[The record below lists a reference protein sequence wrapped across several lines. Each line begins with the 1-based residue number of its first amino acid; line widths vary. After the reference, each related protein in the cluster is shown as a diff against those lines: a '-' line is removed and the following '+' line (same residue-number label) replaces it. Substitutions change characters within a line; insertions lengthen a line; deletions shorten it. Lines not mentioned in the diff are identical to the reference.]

1 MRTKTPQRLE
11 RKDAGG
17 GREVRSF
24 ALQIKAAGD
33 DGTVE
38 GYGSVFGVRDNY
50 DDVIA
55 KGAFIQSLKDHKA
68 AGTMPAMLWQHDAD
82 KPIGVWTEMVEDE
95 KGLRIKGQLAME
107 TVKGKE
113 AHALLKMGALNGLS
127 IGFMSKEWAYDRDTE
142 VRTLTAIDL
151 WEVSLVTFPA
161 NEKARVT
168 NVKAISE
175 DSVAR
180 AIKHLKAAIALHVA
194 HMDGSE
200 PTSDE
205 SQMRMMKMMEDALS
219 ALQKSKGAD
228 DDDMEDMEG
237 MGKSMS
243 TPKNAER
250 ILRDAGFSR
259 SDATALV
266 SRVMRMGEVRRDS
279 VDSTVAAMKSA
290 DRLLRSLTS

>member
-1 MRTKTPQRLE
+1 MKTKHFDVGFE
-11 RKDAGG
+11 
-17 GREVRSF
+17 
-24 ALQIKAAGD
+24 IKAVNA

-55 KGAFIQSLKDHKA
+55 KGAFVQSLKGHKA

-168 NVKAISE
+168 NVKSA
-175 DSVAR
+175 
-180 AIKHLKAAIALHVA
+180 
-194 HMDGSE
+194 
-200 PTSDE
+200 DE
-205 SQMRMMKMMEDALS
+205 MA
-219 ALQKSKGAD
+219 
-228 DDDMEDMEG
+228 
-237 MGKSMS
+237 
-243 TPKNAER
+243 TPKDAEKA
-250 ILRDAGFSR
+250 LRDAGFSK
-259 SDATALV
+259 SDATAFV
-266 SRVMRMGEVRRDS
+266 SRVMRMGEVRSDS
-279 VDSTVAAMKSA
+279 ANSTAVAMKAA

>member
-1 MRTKTPQRLE
+1 MQKKNPQRLE
-11 RKDAGG
+11 RKDARA

-24 ALQIKAAGD
+24 ALQIKATGE

-127 IGFMSKEWAYDRDTE
+127 IGFMSKEWSYDRDTE

-168 NVKAISE
+168 NVKSA
-175 DSVAR
+175 
-180 AIKHLKAAIALHVA
+180 
-194 HMDGSE
+194 
-200 PTSDE
+200 DE
-205 SQMRMMKMMEDALS
+205 MA
-219 ALQKSKGAD
+219 
-228 DDDMEDMEG
+228 
-237 MGKSMS
+237 
-243 TPKNAER
+243 TPKDAEKA
-250 ILRDAGFSR
+250 LRDAGFSK
-259 SDATALV
+259 SDATAFV
-266 SRVMRMGEVRRDS
+266 SRVMRMGEVRSDS
-279 VDSTVAAMKSA
+279 ANSTAVAMKAA

>member
-1 MRTKTPQRLE
+1 MQTKRLDVGFE
-11 RKDAGG
+11 
-17 GREVRSF
+17 
-24 ALQIKAAGD
+24 LKAIGA

-55 KGAFIQSLKDHKA
+55 KGAFVQSLNDHKA

-82 KPIGVWTEMVEDE
+82 KPIGIWTEMVEDE

-127 IGFMSKEWAYDRDTE
+127 IGFMAKEWAYERDTE

-168 NVKAISE
+168 NVKSAE
-175 DSVAR
+175 ELQAPKDAE
-180 AIKHLKAAIALHVA
+180 KA
-194 HMDGSE
+194 
-200 PTSDE
+200 
-205 SQMRMMKMMEDALS
+205 
-219 ALQKSKGAD
+219 
-228 DDDMEDMEG
+228 
-237 MGKSMS
+237 
-243 TPKNAER
+243 
-250 ILRDAGFSR
+250 LRDAGFSK
-259 SDATALV
+259 SDATAFV
-266 SRVMRMGEVRRDS
+266 SRVMRMGEVRSDS
-279 VDSTVAAMKSA
+279 ANSTVVAMKAA
-290 DRLLRSLTS
+290 DRLLRSLTSY

>member
-1 MRTKTPQRLE
+1 
-11 RKDAGG
+11 
-17 GREVRSF
+17 
-24 ALQIKAAGD
+24 
-33 DGTVE
+33 VE

-127 IGFMSKEWAYDRDTE
+127 IGFMSKEWSYDRETE

-168 NVKAISE
+168 NVKSA
-175 DSVAR
+175 
-180 AIKHLKAAIALHVA
+180 
-194 HMDGSE
+194 
-200 PTSDE
+200 DE
-205 SQMRMMKMMEDALS
+205 MA
-219 ALQKSKGAD
+219 
-228 DDDMEDMEG
+228 
-237 MGKSMS
+237 
-243 TPKNAER
+243 TPKDAEKA
-250 ILRDAGFSR
+250 LRDAGFSK
-259 SDATALV
+259 SDATAFV
-266 SRVMRMGEVRRDS
+266 SRVMRMGEVRSDS
-279 VDSTVAAMKSA
+279 ANSTAVAMKAA

>member
-1 MRTKTPQRLE
+1 MRTKTPQRPE

-17 GREVRSF
+17 WREVRSF

-55 KGAFIQSLKDHKA
+55 KGAFINSLKEHKA

-82 KPIGVWTEMVEDE
+82 KPIGVWTDMVEDE

-127 IGFMSKEWAYDRDTE
+127 IGFVSKEWSYDSDTE

-168 NVKAISE
+168 NVKSA
-175 DSVAR
+175 
-180 AIKHLKAAIALHVA
+180 
-194 HMDGSE
+194 
-200 PTSDE
+200 DE
-205 SQMRMMKMMEDALS
+205 LQAPKDAE
-219 ALQKSKGAD
+219 KV
-228 DDDMEDMEG
+228 
-237 MGKSMS
+237 
-243 TPKNAER
+243 
-250 ILRDAGFSR
+250 LRDAGFSK
-259 SDATALV
+259 SDATAFV
-266 SRVMRMGEVRRDS
+266 SRVMRMGEVRSDS
-279 VDSTVAAMKSA
+279 ANSTAVAMKAA

>member
-1 MRTKTPQRLE
+1 MKTKHFDVGFE
-11 RKDAGG
+11 
-17 GREVRSF
+17 
-24 ALQIKAAGD
+24 IKAVNA

-168 NVKAISE
+168 NVKSA
-175 DSVAR
+175 
-180 AIKHLKAAIALHVA
+180 
-194 HMDGSE
+194 
-200 PTSDE
+200 DE
-205 SQMRMMKMMEDALS
+205 MA
-219 ALQKSKGAD
+219 
-228 DDDMEDMEG
+228 
-237 MGKSMS
+237 
-243 TPKNAER
+243 TPKDAEKA
-250 ILRDAGFSR
+250 LRDAGFSK
-259 SDATALV
+259 SDATAFV
-266 SRVMRMGEVRRDS
+266 SRVMRMGEVRSDS
-279 VDSTVAAMKSA
+279 ANSTAVAMKAA
-290 DRLLRSLTS
+290 DRLLRFLTS

>member
-1 MRTKTPQRLE
+1 MKTKHFDVGFE
-11 RKDAGG
+11 
-17 GREVRSF
+17 
-24 ALQIKAAGD
+24 IKAVNA

-55 KGAFIQSLKDHKA
+55 KGAFVQSLKDHRA

-168 NVKAISE
+168 NVKSA
-175 DSVAR
+175 
-180 AIKHLKAAIALHVA
+180 
-194 HMDGSE
+194 
-200 PTSDE
+200 DE
-205 SQMRMMKMMEDALS
+205 LQAPKDAE
-219 ALQKSKGAD
+219 KV
-228 DDDMEDMEG
+228 
-237 MGKSMS
+237 
-243 TPKNAER
+243 
-250 ILRDAGFSR
+250 LRDAGFSK
-259 SDATALV
+259 SDATAFV
-266 SRVMRMGEVRRDS
+266 SRVMRMGEVRSDS
-279 VDSTVAAMKSA
+279 ANSTAVAMKAA

>member
-1 MRTKTPQRLE
+1 MKTKHFDVGFE
-11 RKDAGG
+11 
-17 GREVRSF
+17 
-24 ALQIKAAGD
+24 IKAVNA

-55 KGAFIQSLKDHKA
+55 KGAFTQSLKDHKA

-127 IGFMSKEWAYDRDTE
+127 IGFMSKEWSYDRETE

-168 NVKAISE
+168 NVKSA
-175 DSVAR
+175 
-180 AIKHLKAAIALHVA
+180 
-194 HMDGSE
+194 
-200 PTSDE
+200 DE
-205 SQMRMMKMMEDALS
+205 MA
-219 ALQKSKGAD
+219 
-228 DDDMEDMEG
+228 
-237 MGKSMS
+237 
-243 TPKNAER
+243 TPKDAEKA
-250 ILRDAGFSR
+250 LRDAGFSK
-259 SDATALV
+259 SDATAFV
-266 SRVMRMGEVRRDS
+266 SRVMRMGEVRSDS
-279 VDSTVAAMKSA
+279 ANSTAVAMKAA

>member
-1 MRTKTPQRLE
+1 MRTKTPQRPE

-127 IGFMSKEWAYDRDTE
+127 IGFMSKEWDYDRDTE

-168 NVKAISE
+168 NVKSA
-175 DSVAR
+175 
-180 AIKHLKAAIALHVA
+180 
-194 HMDGSE
+194 
-200 PTSDE
+200 DE
-205 SQMRMMKMMEDALS
+205 LQAPKDAE
-219 ALQKSKGAD
+219 KV
-228 DDDMEDMEG
+228 
-237 MGKSMS
+237 
-243 TPKNAER
+243 
-250 ILRDAGFSR
+250 LRDAGFSK
-259 SDATALV
+259 SDATAFV

>member
-1 MRTKTPQRLE
+1 MRTKTPQRHE

-17 GREVRSF
+17 WREVRSF

-55 KGAFIQSLKDHKA
+55 KGAFTQSLKDHKA

-127 IGFMSKEWAYDRDTE
+127 IGFVSKEWAYDRETE

-168 NVKAISE
+168 NVKSA
-175 DSVAR
+175 
-180 AIKHLKAAIALHVA
+180 
-194 HMDGSE
+194 
-200 PTSDE
+200 DE
-205 SQMRMMKMMEDALS
+205 MA
-219 ALQKSKGAD
+219 
-228 DDDMEDMEG
+228 
-237 MGKSMS
+237 
-243 TPKNAER
+243 TPKDAEKA
-250 ILRDAGFSR
+250 LRDAGFSK
-259 SDATALV
+259 SDATAFV
-266 SRVMRMGEVRRDS
+266 SRVMRMGEVRSDS
-279 VDSTVAAMKSA
+279 ANSTAVAMKAA

>member
-1 MRTKTPQRLE
+1 MKKPMPRLE
-11 RKDAGG
+11 HKEAAA

-24 ALQIKAAGD
+24 ALQIKATGD

-55 KGAFIQSLKDHKA
+55 KGAFMDSLKSHKA

-113 AHALLKMGALNGLS
+113 AHSLLKMGALNGLS
-127 IGFMSKEWAYDRDTE
+127 IGFMSKEWAYDRETE

-168 NVKAISE
+168 NVKSA
-175 DSVAR
+175 
-180 AIKHLKAAIALHVA
+180 
-194 HMDGSE
+194 
-200 PTSDE
+200 DE
-205 SQMRMMKMMEDALS
+205 MA
-219 ALQKSKGAD
+219 
-228 DDDMEDMEG
+228 
-237 MGKSMS
+237 
-243 TPKNAER
+243 TPKDAEKA
-250 ILRDAGFSR
+250 LRDAGFSK
-259 SDATALV
+259 SDATAFV
-266 SRVMRMGEVRRDS
+266 SRVMRMGEVRSDS
-279 VDSTVAAMKSA
+279 ANSTAVAMKAA

>member
-1 MRTKTPQRLE
+1 MQNKTQQRPE

-33 DGTVE
+33 DGTIE

-55 KGAFIQSLKDHKA
+55 KGAFVQSLKDHKA

-127 IGFMSKEWAYDRDTE
+127 IGFMSKEWSYDRETE

-168 NVKAISE
+168 NVKSA
-175 DSVAR
+175 
-180 AIKHLKAAIALHVA
+180 
-194 HMDGSE
+194 
-200 PTSDE
+200 DE
-205 SQMRMMKMMEDALS
+205 MA
-219 ALQKSKGAD
+219 
-228 DDDMEDMEG
+228 
-237 MGKSMS
+237 
-243 TPKNAER
+243 TPKDAEKA
-250 ILRDAGFSR
+250 LRDAGFSK
-259 SDATALV
+259 SDATAFV
-266 SRVMRMGEVRRDS
+266 SRVMRMGEVRSDS
-279 VDSTVAAMKSA
+279 ANSTAVAMKAA

>member
-1 MRTKTPQRLE
+1 M
-11 RKDAGG
+11 
-17 GREVRSF
+17 RSF

-55 KGAFIQSLKDHKA
+55 KGAFVQSLKDHKA

-82 KPIGVWTEMVEDE
+82 KPIGVWTDMVEDE

-142 VRTLTAIDL
+142 VRTPTAIDL

-161 NEKARVT
+161 NEKARIT
-168 NVKAISE
+168 NVKSA
-175 DSVAR
+175 
-180 AIKHLKAAIALHVA
+180 
-194 HMDGSE
+194 
-200 PTSDE
+200 DE
-205 SQMRMMKMMEDALS
+205 LQAPKDAE
-219 ALQKSKGAD
+219 KV
-228 DDDMEDMEG
+228 
-237 MGKSMS
+237 
-243 TPKNAER
+243 
-250 ILRDAGFSR
+250 LRDAGFSK
-259 SDATALV
+259 SDATAFV
-266 SRVMRMGEVRRDS
+266 SRVMRMGEVRSDS
-279 VDSTVAAMKSA
+279 ANSTAVAMKAA